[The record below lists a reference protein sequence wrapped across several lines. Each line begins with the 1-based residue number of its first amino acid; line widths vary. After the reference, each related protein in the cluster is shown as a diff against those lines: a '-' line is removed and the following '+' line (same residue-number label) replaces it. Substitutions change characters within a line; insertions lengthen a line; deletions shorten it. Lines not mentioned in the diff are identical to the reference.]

1 MLARGVSTGRW
12 PKTACLKIP
21 FQEDNLISKGVEQ
34 LTTVAVAMSGGV
46 DSSAAACLLKQ
57 AGHKI
62 FGITMLL
69 WDKDLAREKLSPET
83 PGRIK
88 LHTVKED
95 PAAKDLKK
103 KESKSDGA
111 VLLEETAAAA
121 LPAAGSSGAGRAALE
136 ARQVAD
142 RLGFPHYT
150 LDLRPAFQE
159 LVIQNFVQEYLQ
171 GRTPNPCIVCNRYV
185 KFGWLLAQARAL
197 GADYLATGHYARIQ
211 RDEKSQRFVI
221 LKGVDPRKD
230 QSYFLYRLTQE
241 QLSQVLFPLGL
252 FQKDKIRNIV
262 RDLGLN
268 NADQPESQ
276 EICFIENNDYRDF
289 LRKRV
294 PLGIKPG
301 PFLDQQGEVLGQHQ
315 GLPFYTVGQRKGLG
329 LALGQPMY
337 VVRIDPERNA
347 VILGTDEQLLS
358 QQVWTENNNFFP
370 FADLEK
376 PTGVTAKI
384 RSTAKPAAATIIPA
398 SGQQVVVEFAE
409 PQRAVTPGQA
419 IVYYQGE
426 SVVGGGTIIRAE

>member
-1 MLARGVSTGRW
+1 
-12 PKTACLKIP
+12 
-21 FQEDNLISKGVEQ
+21 
-34 LTTVAVAMSGGV
+34 
-46 DSSAAACLLKQ
+46 
-57 AGHKI
+57 
-62 FGITMLL
+62 
-69 WDKDLAREKLSPET
+69 
-83 PGRIK
+83 
-88 LHTVKED
+88 
-95 PAAKDLKK
+95 
-103 KESKSDGA
+103 
-111 VLLEETAAAA
+111 VLQ
-121 LPAAGSSGAGRAALE
+121 

-142 RLGFPHYT
+142 QLGFPHYT

-171 GRTPNPCIVCNRYV
+171 GRTPNPCVVCNRHI

-197 GADYLATGHYARIQ
+197 GADFLATGHYARIQ

-230 QSYFLYRLTQE
+230 QSYFLYKLTQE

-252 FQKDKIRNIV
+252 FQKDKIRKIA

-289 LRKRV
+289 LRKCAAS
-294 PLGIKPG
+294 LIKPG

-329 LALGQPMY
+329 LALGHPMY
-337 VVRIDPERNA
+337 VVRIDLEHNA
-347 VILGTDEQLLS
+347 VVLGNNDKLFS
-358 QQVWTENNNFFP
+358 QRVWAENNNFFP
-370 FADLEK
+370 FAQLEK
-376 PTGVTAKI
+376 PVGVFAKI
-384 RSTAKPAAATIIPA
+384 RSTAKPAAATIFPA
-398 SGQQVVVEFAE
+398 PGQQVVVEFAE

-426 SVVGGGTIIRAE
+426 LVVGGGTIVRAE